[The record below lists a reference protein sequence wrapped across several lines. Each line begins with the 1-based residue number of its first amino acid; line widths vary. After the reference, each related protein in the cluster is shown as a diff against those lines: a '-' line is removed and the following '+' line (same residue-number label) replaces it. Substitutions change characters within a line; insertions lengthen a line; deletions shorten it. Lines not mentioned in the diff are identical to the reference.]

1 MGEDEGEEA
10 YHCMLCGRKITREE
24 YETYDGLCPECYEL
38 EIAELDMD
46 LEED

>member
-1 MGEDEGEEA
+1 MEEDKEET